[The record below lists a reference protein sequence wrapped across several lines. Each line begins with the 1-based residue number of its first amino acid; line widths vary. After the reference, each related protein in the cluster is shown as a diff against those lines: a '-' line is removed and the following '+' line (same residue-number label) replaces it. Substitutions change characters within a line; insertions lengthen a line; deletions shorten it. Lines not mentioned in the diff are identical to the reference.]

1 MINQLIFVVYASI
14 NLLIAVVLYFK
25 QKQNFVSQFYVI
37 LVVYLIAFIGISS
50 FVEISSVQNI
60 ESLFS
65 TFLIFIYSMFP
76 SIFLHFI
83 ICFTSAKNT
92 IKSALTISVIYFIGM
107 FSFLLILF
115 GFLPNSF
122 DTVQG
127 LQTSSTIF
135 YLTWMSIL
143 FAIGITQLYKAFS
156 NNRKNKLETKLLFS
170 GFVFLMLIL
179 PGPFSETIFSTII
192 TDYSI
197 FYYVTSTI
205 ALIIAVYILFKQ
217 KSSTQILNALK
228 LSLNFLSD
236 VLLLTDK
243 SFNIEI
249 AEGDIEKL
257 LNLNHEEIIDK
268 NLNEL
273 ILDAGYLDDY
283 KNLSLKKKLSRGVF
297 DVKYTDTDGRV
308 AFLNFSIAPIID
320 NDIITGYILI
330 GRDISDRKNLEE
342 ELIDMN
348 ESLEQNVRM
357 QTSELAEM
365 NRRLH
370 LDIEQ
375 RKFTEDKLRKITSQ
389 LKETILSKDKMFSIV
404 AHDLRSPFVSLLG
417 MSELLEQEID
427 DLDKDEAKRFS
438 QNLHISAKRVYHL
451 LENLLQW
458 AKIQTDRIQ
467 FEREKVD
474 LNKVVSNIVFLFESN
489 AIVKKIELIDNI
501 EDNTFIFTDINML
514 ETIIRNLTSNAIKF
528 TKVGGT
534 VIIKSKKLDY
544 FTEIYVEDSGVGIPK
559 ENISR
564 VFAIDNFVSTPDTEN
579 RKGSGLGLILTK
591 EFVEKNGG
599 ELTVESEVGKGTT
612 IKFTVPNVVE
622 ESD

>member
-1 MINQLIFVVYASI
+1 
-14 NLLIAVVLYFK
+14 
-25 QKQNFVSQFYVI
+25 
-37 LVVYLIAFIGISS
+37 
-50 FVEISSVQNI
+50 
-60 ESLFS
+60 
-65 TFLIFIYSMFP
+65 
-76 SIFLHFI
+76 
-83 ICFTSAKNT
+83 
-92 IKSALTISVIYFIGM
+92 M

-438 QNLHISAKRVYHL
+438 QNLHISAKRAYHL

-544 FTEIYVEDSGVGIPK
+544 FTEIYVEDSGVGNPK

>member
-622 ESD
+622 EGD